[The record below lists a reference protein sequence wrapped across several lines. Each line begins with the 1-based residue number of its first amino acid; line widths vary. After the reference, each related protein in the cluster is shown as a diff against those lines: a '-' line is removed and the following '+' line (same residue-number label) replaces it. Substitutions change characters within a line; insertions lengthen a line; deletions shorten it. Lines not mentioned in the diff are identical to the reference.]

1 MALINSGHLSVPKYY
16 LVSILV
22 LLEVISKN
30 ALAHLLPRPAPP
42 SHSLVFFKC
51 PCTLP
56 LSTTSMW
63 TSDSHKH
70 FLEPSR
76 RELKES
82 LKVTL
87 KTPGSIPRPLH
98 PILLS
103 LHSMAWFPVSLRAAP
118 HTSGAGLSAGL
129 PQPPGGHRS
138 SPKTHIF
145 DFSGKAVWQHWAHIS
160 TWAQMAGAK

>member
-1 MALINSGHLSVPKYY
+1 MRSRRSPAPAVI
-16 LVSILV
+16 
-22 LLEVISKN
+22 LLEAAERHCRSS
-30 ALAHLLPRPAPP
+30 ADLQAGPRPPTL
-42 SHSLVFFKC
+42 SLVFFKC

-103 LHSMAWFPVSLRAAP
+103 PHSMAWFPVSLRAAP

-145 DFSGKAVWQHWAHIS
+145 DFSGKAVRQHWAHIS
-160 TWAQMAGAK
+160 TWAQMSGAK